1 MIIQN
6 LNGTW
11 KYRIGKGKER
21 EIEVPFSALP
31 VGHSECSRMF
41 NLEHHAERVFLRMEG
56 ITYAAKVYVNDNFL
70 GEMGPYSEYRFEI
83 TDIVKAEGNTLLVEL
98 EDISPEFGPVEGW
111 GNYGG
116 IIRDVNLLFAEKNYI
131 EDVFFHSTLVNDY
144 KDAEFVVETISDL
157 GTGIFDISLYDGN
170 ELISQFTQKAGDKFE
185 ARQLSGVK
193 LWDVKYPN
201 LYRLEVKLYED
212 ENLVDTYECRVGFRS
227 FEKDRHRFILN
238 GKPIFLKGVC
248 KHEMVEQSGHCPTEE
263 QVRRDLQM
271 IKDAGCN
278 FVRLVHYPNHKRT
291 LDIADELGLMVC
303 EEPGLW
309 WSNTA
314 NPAVA
319 EGSLNVLRRTIYRD
333 RNHASIM
340 FWLCFNECRF
350 TPQFL
355 IASAKT
361 TRECDPTRMVSGAN
375 CMSDQD
381 TIIYYNQCDYDF
393 YTMHPYHQ
401 EPSRAKMSARIL
413 FDKPLL
419 FTEWGG
425 FFVYDRSE
433 LLKDFL
439 YEMHQLFLNNDDM
452 GALAGAFFWEWSELD
467 DFNRGQPACTDGVL
481 KEGLVDINRKP
492 TRIYEAFCEAMR
504 EFDQDEPTP
513 PPFWMDKEVEFSGDH
528 TVTFGFDAESFKA
541 NVKKTNFDEMISGK
555 ERRRYLKVGP
565 VLQKVGAL
573 QNIPTVL
580 KDRDVL
586 ETECG
591 FSGKEVSFY
600 GMTSFS
606 KGYPLSG
613 MYGEDVAEVIFLF
626 EDGTEKSVVLKN
638 GVDITTVFKLRSS
651 SIINPVAENA
661 ERVAEFGYDKNFE
674 WYVLNKLVIQT
685 DSDKIIENIK
695 IKSMNNGYELLIYG
709 MSATS

>member
-1 MIIQN
+1 MKLQN
-6 LNGTW
+6 LNGVW
-11 KYRIGKGKER
+11 KYRIGKGKET
-21 EIEVPFSALP
+21 EVQVPFSALP
-31 VGHSECSRMF
+31 VGHSECFRYFDLDCTS
-41 NLEHHAERVFLRMEG
+41 ERVFLRMEG
-56 ITYAAKVYVNDNFL
+56 ITYAAKVYVNDTLL

-116 IIRDVNLLFAEKNYI
+116 IIRDVNLLYTEKNYI
-131 EDVFFHSTLVNDY
+131 ENVFFHSKLVNDY
-144 KDAEFVVETISDL
+144 KDAEFVVETKSDS
-157 GTGIFDISLYDGN
+157 GKGVFEISLYDGEN
-170 ELISQFTQKAGDKFE
+170 VVCQYTQEAGEAYAVQFLE
-185 ARQLSGVK
+185 GVK
-193 LWDVKYPN
+193 LWELASPN
-201 LYRLEVKLYED
+201 LYHLEVKLLED
-212 ENLVDTYECRVGFRS
+212 GKEIDSYECQVGFRS

-278 FVRLVHYPNHKRT
+278 FVRLVHYPHHKRT

-314 NPAVA
+314 NPAVF

-381 TIIYYNQCDYDF
+381 TIIYYNQCNYDF

-425 FFVYDRSE
+425 FFVYDRPE

-439 YEMHQLFLNNDDM
+439 YEMQQLYLNNDDT

-481 KEGLVDINRKP
+481 KEGLVDINRNP
-492 TRIYEAFCEAMR
+492 TKIYNAFCEAMQ
-504 EFDQDEPTP
+504 EFDQIRPTP
-513 PPFWMDKEVEFSGDH
+513 PPFWISNEISLSDEH
-528 TVTFGFDAESFKA
+528 TITFEYDEEALVQR
-541 NVKKTNFDEMISGK
+541 VKKLNFDEMISGK

-565 VLQKVGAL
+565 VLQNVAGL
-573 QNIPTVL
+573 QNLPTIISDGMQV
-580 KDRDVL
+580 
-586 ETECG
+586 EAECG
-591 FSGKEVSFY
+591 FSAEKVIFY

-613 MYGEDVAEVIFLF
+613 AYGEPVAEVIFTF
-626 EDGTEKSVVLKN
+626 EDGSQRHVILKN
-638 GVDITTVFKLRSS
+638 GVDITTVFALRSS
-651 SIINPVAENA
+651 SIINPVAEHA
-661 ERVAEFGYDKNFE
+661 ERIADYGYDKNFE

-685 DSDKIIENIK
+685 ETEKQIKKIK

-709 MSATS
+709 MSATR

>member
-1 MIIQN
+1 MQLQN
-6 LNGTW
+6 LNGVW
-11 KYRIGKGKER
+11 KYRIGKGKET
-21 EIEVPFSALP
+21 EIPVPFSALP
-31 VGHSECSRMF
+31 VGHSECFRYF
-41 NLEHHAERVFLRMEG
+41 DLECMSERVFLRMEG
-56 ITYAAKVYVNDNFL
+56 ITYAAKVYVNDTLL

-83 TDIVKAEGNTLLVEL
+83 TDIVKTKRNTLLVEL

-116 IIRDVNLLFAEKNYI
+116 IIRDVNLLYTEKNYI
-131 EDVFFHSTLVNDY
+131 ENVFFHSKLVNDY
-144 KDAEFVVETISDL
+144 KDAEFVVETKSDSGKGL
-157 GTGIFDISLYDGN
+157 FEISLYDG
-170 ELISQFTQKAGDKFE
+170 ERVVCQYTQEAGEAYAIQFLE
-185 ARQLSGVK
+185 GVK
-193 LWDVKYPN
+193 LWELASPN
-201 LYRLEVKLYED
+201 LYHLEVKLLED
-212 ENLVDTYECRVGFRS
+212 GKEIDSYECRVGFRS

-278 FVRLVHYPNHKRT
+278 FVRLVHYPHHKRT
-291 LDIADELGLMVC
+291 LDIADELGLMVS

-381 TIIYYNQCDYDF
+381 TIIYYNQCNYDF

-425 FFVYDRSE
+425 FFVYDRPE

-439 YEMHQLFLNNDDM
+439 YEMQQLYLNNDDT

-492 TRIYEAFCEAMR
+492 TKIYEAFCEAMH
-504 EFDQDEPTP
+504 EFDKDEPTP
-513 PPFWMDKEVEFSGDH
+513 PPFWIDKEIEFAGTH
-528 TVTFGFDAESFKA
+528 TVTFGYDTDSFKA
-541 NVKKTNFDEMISGK
+541 NVKKMNFDEMISGR

-565 VLQKVGAL
+565 VLQEVGKL
-573 QNIPTVL
+573 QKIPTVL
-580 KDRDVL
+580 KDGDMI
-586 ETECG
+586 EAFCG
-591 FSGKEVSFY
+591 FSAKEVSFY

-613 MYGEDVAEVIFLF
+613 AYGEPVAEVIFTF
-626 EDGTEKSVVLKN
+626 EDGSQRHVILKN
-638 GVDITTVFKLRSS
+638 GVDITTVFALRSS

-661 ERVAEFGYDKNFE
+661 ERIADYGYDKNFE
-674 WYVLNKLVIQT
+674 WYVLNKLTIKT
-685 DSDKIIENIK
+685 DADKIIEK
-695 IKSMNNGYELLIYG
+695 ITVESMNNGYELLIYG
-709 MSATS
+709 VSV

>member
-1 MIIQN
+1 MKIQN
-6 LNGTW
+6 LNGIW
-11 KYRIGKGKER
+11 NYRIGKGKEK
-21 EIEVPFSALP
+21 EITVPFSALP
-31 VGHSECSRMF
+31 VGHSECTRMF
-41 NLEHHAERVFLRMEG
+41 DLEHRSKRVFLRMEG
-56 ITYAAKVYVNDNFL
+56 VTYAANVYVNDKFL

-83 TDIVKAEGNTLLVEL
+83 TEIVKPEGNSLRVEI

-116 IIRDVNLLFAEKNYI
+116 IIRDVNLLYTDENYI
-131 EDVFFHSTLVNDY
+131 SDVFFHCNLVNEY
-144 KDAEFVVETISDL
+144 QDAEFVVETTADM
-157 GTGIFDISLYDGN
+157 GIGMFEICLYDGN
-170 ELISQFTQKAGDKFE
+170 ELVSQYTQKAGDKFKTKF
-185 ARQLSGVK
+185 LSGVK
-193 LWDVKYPN
+193 LWDVKTPN
-201 LYRLEVKLYED
+201 LYRLEVKLYEA
-212 ENLVDTYECRVGFRS
+212 ETLVDAYECRVGFRS
-227 FEKDRHRFILN
+227 FACDRHRFLLN

-248 KHEMVEQSGHCPTEE
+248 KHEMVEQSGHCPTEA
-263 QVRRDLQM
+263 QVRKDFEM
-271 IKDAGCN
+271 IKETGCN
-278 FVRLVHYPNHKRT
+278 FVRLVHYPHHKRT

-314 NPAVA
+314 NPAVF

-355 IASAKT
+355 IASAET
-361 TRECDPTRMVSGAN
+361 CRACDPTRMVSGAN
-375 CMSDQD
+375 CMSDED
-381 TIIYYNQCDYDF
+381 TIIYYNQCKYDF
-393 YTMHPYHQ
+393 YTMHPYWQ
-401 EPSRAKMSARIL
+401 DTYRLKMSSRIL

-425 FFVYDRSE
+425 FFVYDRPE

-439 YEMHQLFLNNDDM
+439 YEMHQLYLNNDDT

-481 KEGLVDINRKP
+481 KEGIVDINRKP
-492 TRIYEAFCEAMR
+492 TAIYQAFCEAMH
-504 EFDQDEPTP
+504 EFDQNEPTP
-513 PPFWMDKEVEFSGDH
+513 PPFWMDKEIELLGKH
-528 TVTFGFDAESFKA
+528 TVTFGYDADLFKA
-541 NVKKTNFDEMISGK
+541 NVKKINFDEMISGK

-565 VLQKVGAL
+565 ALQNVGAL

-580 KDRDVL
+580 KDGDIV
-586 ETECG
+586 EAECG
-591 FSGKEVSFY
+591 FSAKEVSFI

-613 MYGEDVAEVIFLF
+613 TYGEEVAEVIFTF
-626 EDGTEKSVVLKN
+626 EDGSERSVVLKN
-638 GVDITTVFKLRSS
+638 GVDITTVFALRSS

-661 ERVAEFGYDKNFE
+661 ERIADYGYDKNFE
-674 WYVLNKLVIQT
+674 WYVLNKLVVET
-685 DSDKIIENIK
+685 GSEKKIK
-695 IKSMNNGYELLIYG
+695 KVTLKSMNNGYEILVYG
-709 MSATS
+709 MNA